1 MPHGVFRS
9 LGLGLI
15 TGAADD
21 DPSAIGTYAS
31 AGAAFGPSFL
41 WTSPATFPMMI
52 AVVYLSS
59 KLGQVAGQGLTA
71 VIRNHFPRWVLCLV
85 VLGIVIGNTCEA
97 GADIGGVSAALNLLI
112 PIPIVWLVIPAT
124 IFILSLQL
132 FGSYEL
138 IRNVFRWLALALCA
152 YIGSAFLAKPEL
164 WPVLKGTFVPALH
177 WNTVFLTTLVA
188 VMGTTL
194 SPYLYVW
201 QADQEVEEDISMGRR
216 RLTDRMGTTK
226 EELRHSAWDIS
237 VGMFFSNLMMYFII
251 LSTAATLFRAGQHEV
266 NTAAEAAQAL
276 RPLAGNAAGVLFA
289 IGVVGVGFLA
299 IPVMT
304 TGAAY
309 SICQAFG
316 WKHGLHTKISEA
328 KEFYFIIV
336 ACHVAAMSVNFIGL
350 NPIKALVWAG
360 VVQGFLAPPLMLL
373 IMLMTNNPK
382 IMGQWVNTA
391 GANVLG
397 WITTAAT
404 FAAAGGLIVSWI
416 TG

>member
-1 MPHGVFRS
+1 
-9 LGLGLI
+9 
-15 TGAADD
+15 
-21 DPSAIGTYAS
+21 
-31 AGAAFGPSFL
+31 
-41 WTSPATFPMMI
+41 
-52 AVVYLSS
+52 
-59 KLGQVAGQGLTA
+59 
-71 VIRNHFPRWVLCLV
+71 
-85 VLGIVIGNTCEA
+85 
-97 GADIGGVSAALNLLI
+97 
-112 PIPIVWLVIPAT
+112 
-124 IFILSLQL
+124 
-132 FGSYEL
+132 
-138 IRNVFRWLALALCA
+138 
-152 YIGSAFLAKPEL
+152 
-164 WPVLKGTFVPALH
+164 
-177 WNTVFLTTLVA
+177 
-188 VMGTTL
+188 
-194 SPYLYVW
+194 
-201 QADQEVEEDISMGRR
+201 MGRR

-316 WKHGLHTKISEA
+316 WKHGLHRKISEA
-328 KEFYFIIV
+328 KEFYFIII
-336 ACHVAAMSVNFIGL
+336 ACHVVAMSVNFIGL

-382 IMGQWVNTA
+382 IMGQWVNSA